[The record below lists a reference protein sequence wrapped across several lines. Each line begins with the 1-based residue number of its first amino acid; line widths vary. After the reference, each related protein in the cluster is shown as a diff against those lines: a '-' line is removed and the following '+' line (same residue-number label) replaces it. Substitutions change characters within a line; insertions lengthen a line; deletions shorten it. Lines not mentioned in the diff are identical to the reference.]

1 MENKKKSSS
10 EKFNKYLK
18 RYQIAK
24 NSDFTHTSLGN
35 KKGSYYI
42 QSENYDD
49 FLNNYAKGIENNE
62 ELGITEKHKLL
73 SPILID
79 LDFRYN
85 VTKSEKDNPDRIY
98 TMEMIDKFIEE
109 YNNLIKEYL
118 KPDKEYS
125 FYIFEKSKATY
136 YKDNKEIG
144 KDGIHIMIPDIVT
157 KPSVQYLFRDKC
169 IEILRDVFSVFS
181 NSMEDIFD
189 EAVIE
194 KNGWF
199 MYKSHKPNSE
209 SYEVSKIYT
218 SQENGGLIIDIEKL
232 NNFKELNLINKIKL
246 FSIRNKK
253 FETKILSSKKDE
265 LFEFHSNL
273 MDKEREKLTKAK
285 IFKSTRNNKKNEI
298 LDLEIVKKFV
308 KILNPERAERFDEW
322 IRVGWC
328 LRNIDHRLIDEWIEF
343 SKKSSKYQDGECE
356 RKWNYMKLSNLGIGT
371 LRMWTK
377 LDNPEEYTKIIQEDL
392 DMLLKNARTGT
403 DNDVARVI
411 HQMFKYEFVCSSIK
425 KNVWYE
431 FKDHRWKLSDCAIG
445 LKLKMSN
452 QVFREFMRIS
462 SKYSADASSTE
473 DLDEQERLS
482 KLAGNYH
489 KIALSLKKSTNKN
502 NYLKECG
509 ELFYHNKF
517 EEKLDSKCHLIGFE
531 NGVFDLEN
539 YEFRP
544 GNPDDYISFTTGI
557 DYIEYDE
564 NSDIIND
571 IDDFISKILPKEEM
585 KIYLLKLF
593 ASFLNGNIKEEK
605 FHFFTGTGAN
615 GKSKIIE
622 LYQKAFG
629 DYCGQYNVSLL
640 TQKRVK
646 SNDTNSELVQSKG
659 KRFMV
664 LQEPSEGERINTGLL
679 KELTGG
685 DTIIARGLFQDPIT
699 FKPQAHMT
707 MTCNHLPVIPSDD
720 GGTWRRVRAVHFPSK
735 FTENPDPSNKYE
747 FKIDKEI
754 SLKFED
760 WKETFMSLLLN
771 YYKKYVDEGIFEPEE
786 VLAFTNEYQK
796 ENDFITEFIDECIQ
810 KLDNEDTFMYEVD
823 VWDKFCIWYDQQG
836 GEKSRRPKK
845 NKLTKTISQK
855 LKLDFT
861 KIKSKKGWYGY
872 VINTEDDYEIQ
883 DNEEL

>member
-1 MENKKKSSS
+1 MPKNPDKKKSVDN
-10 EKFNKYLK
+10 FYKYIK
-18 RYQIAK
+18 NFQIGK
-24 NSDFTHTSLGN
+24 NSDYTHTSLGN
-35 KKGSYYI
+35 KKGCYYI
-42 QSENYDD
+42 QSENYDI
-49 FLNNYAKGIENNE
+49 FLEEYQNAINNNE

-79 LDFRYN
+79 LDFRYKAN
-85 VTKSEKDNPDRIY
+85 GKLERIY
-98 TMEMIDKFIEE
+98 TDLMIENFIEI
-109 YNNLIKEYL
+109 YNNLIKDYL
-118 KPDKEYS
+118 KIDKEYS
-125 FYIFEKSKATY
+125 FYIFEKTKPTY
-136 YKDNKEIG
+136 YKDTNDVG
-144 KDGIHIMIPDIVT
+144 KDGIHIIIPEIVT
-157 KPSVQYLFRDKC
+157 KPSIQYLFRKKC
-169 IEILRDVFSVFS
+169 IEIIKEQNLFDIFS
-181 NSMEDIFD
+181 NTVEDIFD

-199 MYKSHKPNSE
+199 MYKSKKPNSE
-209 SYEVSKIYT
+209 CYEVTKIYT
-218 SQENGGLIIDIEKL
+218 NYNNGLIGDFDKFTKFEDMQLID
-232 NNFKELNLINKIKL
+232 KIKL

-253 FETKILSSKKDE
+253 FETKILSSKTEE
-265 LFEFHSNL
+265 LFAFHQLL
-273 MDKEREKLTKAK
+273 MEKEREKLTKQK
-285 IFKSTRNNKKNEI
+285 IFKTTRNNKKNEI
-298 LDLEIVKKFV
+298 LDIEIVKKFIN
-308 KILNPERAERFDEW
+308 ILSEKRADKFDEW

-328 LRNIDHRLIDEWIEF
+328 LRNIDHRLLNEWIEF
-343 SKKSSKYQDGECE
+343 SKKSSKYSEGECE
-356 RKWNYMKLSNLGIGT
+356 KKWNYMKISNLGIGT
-371 LRMWTK
+371 LRMWAK
-377 LDNPEEYTKIIQEDL
+377 QDNPDKYTKIIQEDL
-392 DMLLKNARTGT
+392 DILLKNARTGT

-411 HQMFKYEFVCSSIK
+411 HQMYKYEFVCFSIK
-425 KNVWYE
+425 KNGWYE

-452 QVFREFMRIS
+452 EVFREFMRIS
-462 SKYSADASSTE
+462 SKYSLEASQTE

-482 KLAGNYH
+482 KLSASYN

-502 NYLKECG
+502 NYLKECS

-544 GNPDDYISFTTGI
+544 GNPDDYISFSTGI

-564 NSDIIND
+564 NSNLIND

-685 DTIIARGLFQDPIT
+685 DTIIARGLFQDPIS

-735 FTENPDPSNKYE
+735 FTENPDASNKYE

-760 WKETFMSLLLN
+760 WKETFMSLLIN
-771 YYKKYVDEGIFEPEE
+771 YYRKYIEEGIFEPEE

-796 ENDFITEFIDECIQ
+796 ENDFITEFIGDSIQ
-810 KLDNEDTFMYEVD
+810 KSDKDNCFMYEVD

-836 GEKSRRPKK
+836 GERSRRPKK
-845 NKLTKTISQK
+845 NKLSKSISEK
-855 LKLDFT
+855 LKTEIT
-861 KIKSKKGWYGY
+861 KSKNKKGWNGF
-872 VINTEDDYEIQ
+872 VINNDEDYEIYEN
-883 DNEEL
+883 DEI